1 MKPTRPLRP
10 APRTLA
16 APPPPQLR
24 APHGAAPRTAFPALA
39 AALAGGVLLPACESP
54 QCGDTRGDELE
65 RHGRAGSDALRS
77 GRAGDAIEEIAV
89 ALGLLRHASTTRAQV
104 AGGVRMVAPPPPQP
118 QPPLVSET
126 PIAVAGG
133 PMRVLP
139 QVAQPQ
145 PPPTTTTPPR
155 PPTTTAPR
163 HPVTHPPPVAPP
175 QDRPRNAGAP
185 RRATP
190 TPPSSARGGLAVA
203 SPLPADL

>member
-16 APPPPQLR
+16 AQPPPQVR
-24 APHGAAPRTAFPALA
+24 SPHGAAPRTAFPALA

-77 GRAGDAIEEIAV
+77 GRAGDAIEEIGV
-89 ALGLLRHASTTRAQV
+89 ALGVVRHGSTTRGQV
-104 AGGVRMVAPPPPQP
+104 AGGVRMVTPPPQLPP
-118 QPPLVSET
+118 QVPEI
-126 PIAVAGG
+126 PIATAGG

-155 PPTTTAPR
+155 PPTTTAPH
-163 HPVTHPPPVAPP
+163 HPVTRPPVAPP

-190 TPPSSARGGLAVA
+190 TPPSSARGGLAMA
-203 SPLPADL
+203 SPLPADLQKP